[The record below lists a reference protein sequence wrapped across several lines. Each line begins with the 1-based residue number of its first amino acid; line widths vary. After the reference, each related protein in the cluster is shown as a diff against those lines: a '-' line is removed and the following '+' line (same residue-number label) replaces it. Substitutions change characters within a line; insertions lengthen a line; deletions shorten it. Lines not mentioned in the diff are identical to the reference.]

1 MTAFCYSIEQIR
13 NLCKDIPFTFDLLAG
28 EFMPGPISV
37 ILKNKSN
44 LSNIISLNK
53 STIALRIPDNDFVL
67 AVLEKYKKPLASSS
81 ANLSSQSSLINIE
94 DVVEVFNNKIK
105 YFFDGGICKYQKE
118 STIIDLTDK
127 IPKIIRNGVIS
138 KKDIETVLN
147 LKIK

>member
-1 MTAFCYSIEQIR
+1 
-13 NLCKDIPFTFDLLAG
+13 
-28 EFMPGPISV
+28 MPGPISV